1 MESVKLIV
9 NVDST
14 QLNLLENRINILK
27 STPITLTIN
36 ATGLENANADTVKLI
51 NSCAR
56 LVEAQA
62 SLSRSENSLSS
73 EREKTARA
81 VERTAQ
87 EELKLE
93 RQRLSTE
100 ATANR
105 TQAAEARYATQQE
118 KTATA
123 AKNLE
128 IQQEKTNTAIARGG
142 ENAVSAATRFDTL
155 LTSYLKFQ
163 AISAIKSGISSAF
176 DAMKDV
182 DTQLINIQKVT
193 DESDN
198 AIKALGDRSY
208 TTASY
213 YGVSAENLL
222 EAAAAFAK
230 AGFKNYEELA
240 ELATKTQLVG
250 DVNAETASQFLLA
263 ADAAYK
269 MNGNVEKL
277 STALDNANTI
287 ENNYATSIQKIAE
300 GLPHV
305 ASTAA
310 MAHMTL
316 EELMAMLG
324 TITAVT
330 QESGS
335 KAAYASRALIM
346 NIVGEVGK
354 IDETTEVTEE
364 SINSLWSVVNKYA
377 DASIRAAHAAGELI
391 NPMEVIGAL
400 SKAQN
405 ENLLTEVDLTTIA
418 MSLGGKL
425 RTNQLKA
432 LIDNY
437 DMYEEMLAKVKES
450 AGSADNEVETMR
462 KSWGSKLAQLKNAW
476 TKFVSAV
483 VDTGAIKDA
492 LTALTKIVKLL
503 STGFGSFT
511 AKAALLTTIFYKLI
525 TSIGKMAGTLKSS
538 YVEWRKHNAEV
549 QKSIVV
555 WGAQN
560 AEMQKTTVLA
570 KQATL
575 SFGALMASLGISLLL
590 SAVSAIRSAR
600 EKAQEEYRKMLED
613 ARTASEELRSSID
626 TRNETTSD
634 ILELFDAYEQAKT
647 GTGDLT
653 TASEKLA
660 AALREVGIGAAGAQ
674 GDLSEYRAELLKN
687 TAATNL
693 SEAQTAQSKAEYA
706 LTGAAKKA
714 GELPVYNMFNPAA
727 PEDDYG
733 YHFPEGA
740 AKRVYV
746 EVGTATAPNVT
757 GLAPVDYSIE
767 GITAFYDVLLG
778 FQSQIEEKANAGD
791 NSVYETAFAK
801 NVAEQIEAYKTYV
814 EEYKAATTAVATSSA
829 YSDALNSDVQTQED
843 FDARISEIKSDTGF
857 SEEVRNSWLQ
867 GLRDMYPEYA
877 KVNQAQ
883 AEYEVGIE
891 ASGKKTERFVDT
903 LFDGNGKLK
912 DYAASMLRANSA
924 LDDLAKTQAK
934 EDLEA
939 AQKSLDTFFN
949 TIGGKDSEAATK
961 ALQLFSM
968 SAEEMKAA
976 FNADETGKLK
986 GTYEGLKAAMD
997 AVNAAQERYDALQS
1011 ASKSKTEDTQM
1022 SVSQLAAV
1030 LIDEKGAINQTA
1042 LAAIQADSA
1051 LSSFYKTQIQ
1061 AAASAAQADY
1071 NALIAQLGGVSGAA
1085 FQAALGLAAMATA
1098 YAGSDKGYGF
1108 GAVDLPER
1116 KQISVIRSY
1125 QESLRLLEIAK
1136 SLGSSGSIGGGG
1148 GGGSSK
1154 DAALT
1159 AISDRL
1165 AVAKQELALMKER
1178 GDDADKLIEKERQIQ
1193 AILHEQAE
1201 YLRASNGDQK
1211 DILSLSTEWW
1221 KYENDIQKQINSA
1234 KEDQLELEE
1243 KILAVQEAQAALANA
1258 QAERTVRY
1266 YNEATNQWEWA
1277 ANPKD
1282 VQSAEKSLSSA
1293 QEALKKYDGGLGEYG
1308 DVVDNLLT
1316 DHSGGMSGVSSGA
1329 NGLSQMAGAQNTTTN
1344 TTTTSTIG
1352 HQMNGNV
1359 YQIAGLTFNE
1369 QQAKSL
1375 TLHDLAQLSG
1385 NLRIYASDY

>member
-73 EREKTARA
+73 EHEKTARA

-269 MNGNVEKL
+269 MQGDVDKL

-450 AGSADNEVETMR
+450 AGSADDEVETMR
-462 KSWGSKLAQLKNAW
+462 KSWESKLAQLKNAW

-503 STGFGSFT
+503 STDFGSFT
-511 AKAALLTTIFYKLI
+511 AKAALLTPIFYKLI
-525 TSIGKMAGTLKSS
+525 TSIGKMAGKLKESFLA
-538 YVEWRKHNAEV
+538 WRIHNAEV
-549 QKSIVV
+549 QKSI
-555 WGAQN
+555 GLGQS
-560 AEMQKTTVLA
+560 
-570 KQATL
+570 ATL
-575 SFGALMASLGISLLL
+575 SFGTLMASLGVATVL
-590 SAVSAIRSAR
+590 SVVSALRSAR

-693 SEAQTAQSKAEYA
+693 SEAQTAQTKAEYA

-733 YHFPEGA
+733 YSFSEGSAKLIYTNVGADAPEA
-740 AKRVYV
+740 
-746 EVGTATAPNVT
+746 VT
-757 GLAPVDYSIE
+757 GIAPVDYSIE

-791 NSVYETAFAK
+791 DSVYGTAFAK
-801 NVAEQIEAYKTYV
+801 NVAEQIEAYKPYV
-814 EEYKAATTAVATSSA
+814 EEYKAATTAVVKARSYNLAVNTNLQDQEQFDNEVA
-829 YSDALNSDVQTQED
+829 GINGNTDLAGDVKD
-843 FDARISEIKSDTGF
+843 SY
-857 SEEVRNSWLQ
+857 LQ

-883 AEYEVGIE
+883 AEYEAGIE

-912 DYAASMLRANSA
+912 DYAASMLGANSA

-1022 SVSQLAAV
+1022 SVRQLAAV
-1030 LIDEKGAINQTA
+1030 LLDEKGAINQTA

-1061 AAASAAQADY
+1061 SAASAAQADY
-1071 NALIAQLGGVSGAA
+1071 NALIAQLGGVSSAA

-1098 YAGSDKGYGF
+1098 YAGSDRGYGF
-1108 GAVDLPER
+1108 GAVDTENI

-1136 SLGSSGSIGGGG
+1136 SLGGSGSIGGGG

-1178 GDDADKLIEKERQIQ
+1178 GDNADKLIEKERQIQ

-1221 KYENDIQKQINSA
+1221 KYENDIQKQLNSA

-1293 QEALKKYDGGLGEYG
+1293 QEALKKYDGDLGEYG

>member
-36 ATGLENANADTVKLI
+36 ATGLENANADVVKLI

-56 LVEAQA
+56 LVEAQS
-62 SLSRSENSLSS
+62 SLIRSENSLSS
-73 EREKTARA
+73 EHEKTARA
-81 VERTAQ
+81 AERTAQ

-100 ATANR
+100 ASANR
-105 TQAAEARYATQQE
+105 AQAAEARYATQQE

-128 IQQEKTNTAIARGG
+128 IQQERTNTAIARGG

-163 AISAIKSGISSAF
+163 AISAVKNGISSAF

-193 DESDN
+193 DESDS
-198 AIKALGDRSY
+198 AMKALGDRAY

-213 YGVSAENLL
+213 YGIAAENYLKS
-222 EAAAAFAK
+222 AADFSK
-230 AGFKNYEELA
+230 AGYKNYEDLA
-240 ELATKTQLVG
+240 ELSTKTQLVG

-269 MNGNVEKL
+269 MEGNVDAL
-277 STALDNANTI
+277 STALDKANTI

-300 GLPHV
+300 GLPEV

-310 MAHMTL
+310 MAHMSL
-316 EELMAMLG
+316 DELMAMLG

-346 NIVGEVGK
+346 NIIGEVGK

-364 SINSLWSVVNKYA
+364 SINSLWGVVNKYA
-377 DASIRAAHAAGELI
+377 DASIKAAHAAGEI
-391 NPMEVIGAL
+391 IDPMEVIGAL

-405 ENLLTEVDLTTIA
+405 ENLLTEIDLTTIA
-418 MSLGGKL
+418 TSLGGKL

-450 AGSADNEVETMR
+450 AGSADKEVETMR
-462 KSWGSKLAQLKNAW
+462 NSWESKLNQLKNAW

-483 VDTGAIKDA
+483 VDTGVIKDA
-492 LTALTKIVKLL
+492 LTALTKIVNLL
-503 STGFGSFT
+503 STGFGSFAT
-511 AKAALLTTIFYKLI
+511 KAALMTTVFYKLI
-525 TSIGKMAGTLKSS
+525 TSIGKMASTLKSS
-538 YVEWRKHNAEV
+538 YVEWRTHNAEV

-600 EKAQEEYRKMLED
+600 EKAQEEYRQMLED
-613 ARTASEELRSSID
+613 ARAASEELRSSID

-660 AALREVGIGAAGAQ
+660 AALREVGIGAADAQ

-706 LTGAAKKA
+706 LTGANKSV
-714 GELPVYNMFNPAA
+714 GDIVLGTRELDPTHANP
-727 PEDDYG
+727 EYLL
-733 YHFPEGA
+733 PEGVQY
-740 AKRVYV
+740 KGSSYKLH
-746 EVGTATAPNVT
+746 GQSGYMATLTPTNDSASGIYDFYI
-757 GLAPVDYSIE
+757 GLEDIYR
-767 GITAFYDVLLG
+767 
-778 FQSQIEEKANAGD
+778 QIEAKSID
-791 NSVYETAFAK
+791 DPSVLGSDFAK
-801 NVAEQIEAYKTYV
+801 AIENAIEAYKPYA
-814 EEYKAATTAVATSSA
+814 EEYKAATTAVATTRA
-829 YSDALNSDVQTQED
+829 YSKALNSDVETQED
-843 FDARISEIKSDTGF
+843 FDTRISGIKSNADF
-857 SEEVRNSWLQ
+857 SEEVRNSGLQ
-867 GLRDMYPEYA
+867 GLQDMYPEYA

-883 AEYEVGIE
+883 ADYEAGIE
-891 ASGKKTERFVDT
+891 ASRKKTERFVDT

-912 DYAASMLRANSA
+912 DYAASMLGANSA

-976 FNADETGKLK
+976 FTADETGELEE
-986 GTYEGLKAAMD
+986 TYAGLKVAMD
-997 AVNAAQERYDALQS
+997 AVNAAQERYDALQN
-1011 ASKSKTEDTQM
+1011 ASKSKTEDTKM
-1022 SVSQLAAV
+1022 SVSQLTAVFMDESGALNQAAV
-1030 LIDEKGAINQTA
+1030 
-1042 LAAIQADSA
+1042 AAVKADSA

-1061 AAASAAQADY
+1061 SAASAAQADY
-1071 NALIAQLGGVSGAA
+1071 NALIAQLRGISEAA
-1085 FQAALGLAAMATA
+1085 VQAALGLAAMATA
-1098 YAGSDKGYGF
+1098 YAGSDRGYGF
-1108 GAVDLPER
+1108 GAVDSTAL
-1116 KQISVIRSY
+1116 KNVSIIRSY
-1125 QESLRLLEIAK
+1125 QETMRLLEIAN

-1148 GGGSSK
+1148 GGSGK

-1221 KYENDIQKQINSA
+1221 KYENDIQKQLNSA

-1293 QEALKKYDGGLGEYG
+1293 QEALKNYDGDLGEYG
-1308 DVVDNLLT
+1308 DVVDKLLT
-1316 DHSGGMSGVSSGA
+1316 DRSGGTSGVSSGA

-1352 HQMNGNV
+1352 HQMNGNI

-1369 QQAKSL
+1369 QQAQSL
-1375 TLHDLAQLSG
+1375 TLRDLAQLSG

>member
-1 MESVKLIV
+1 MESVKLTV

-14 QLNLLENRINILK
+14 QLNLLENKITLLK
-27 STPITLTIN
+27 NTPITLTVN
-36 ATGLENANADTVKLI
+36 ATGLENANANTVKLI

-56 LVEAQA
+56 LVEAQV
-62 SLSRSENSLSS
+62 SLSKSENSLSS
-73 EREKTARA
+73 EHEKTARA
-81 VERTAQ
+81 AERTTQ

-105 TQAAEARYATQQE
+105 AQAAEVRYATQQE

-128 IQQEKTNTAIARGG
+128 LQQEKTNTAIARGG
-142 ENAVSAATRFDTL
+142 ENAISAATRFDTL

-163 AISAIKSGISSAF
+163 AISAIRSGLSTAF

-182 DTQLINIQKVT
+182 DSQLINIQKVT
-193 DESDN
+193 DESDS
-198 AIKALGDRSY
+198 AIKALGDRAY

-213 YGVSAENLL
+213 YGVAAEDLL
-222 EAAAAFAK
+222 KAEANFAK
-230 AGFKNYEELA
+230 AGYKNYEDLA

-269 MNGNVEKL
+269 MQGDVDKL

-300 GLPHV
+300 GFPHV

-330 QESGS
+330 QESGP

-354 IDETTEVTEE
+354 VDETTEVTKE
-364 SINSLWSVVNKYA
+364 SINSLWSVVEKYA
-377 DASIRAAHAAGELI
+377 DASIVAAHAAGELI

-405 ENLLTEVDLTTIA
+405 ENLLTEVDLTTLA

-437 DMYEEMLAKVKES
+437 DMYEEMLAKVKDS
-450 AGSADNEVETMR
+450 AGSADKEVETMR
-462 KSWGSKLAQLKNAW
+462 KSWESKLNQLKNAW

-483 VDTGAIKDA
+483 VDTGLIKDA
-492 LTALTKIVKLL
+492 LTALTTIVKLL
-503 STGFGSFT
+503 STSFGSF
-511 AKAALLTTIFYKLI
+511 AVKGALLTTIFYKLI
-525 TSIGKMAGTLKSS
+525 TSVGKMANTLKSS
-538 YVEWRKHNAEV
+538 YVAWRIH
-549 QKSIVV
+549 
-555 WGAQN
+555 N
-560 AEMQKTTVLA
+560 AEMQKSIGLGKSA
-570 KQATL
+570 SL
-575 SFGALMASLGISLLL
+575 SFGTLMASLGVGVVL
-590 SAVSAIRSAR
+590 SAVSALRSAR
-600 EKAQEEYRKMLED
+600 EKAREEYRKMLED
-613 ARTASEELRSSID
+613 ARTASETLRSSID

-660 AALREVGIGAAGAQ
+660 AALRGVGFGAADAQ
-674 GDLSEYRAELLKN
+674 GGLSEYRSELLRN

-693 SEAQTAQSKAEYA
+693 SEAQTAQAKAEYA
-706 LTGAAKKA
+706 LTGADKSV
-714 GELPVYNMFNPAA
+714 GDIFLYSRELDPTRANP
-727 PEDDYG
+727 EYLL
-733 YHFPEGA
+733 PEGV
-740 AKRVYV
+740 RYR
-746 EVGTATAPNVT
+746 GTPLNVHGQSYYTAM
-757 GLAPVDYSIE
+757 LAPLNDSASAIYD
-767 GITAFYDVLLG
+767 FYIGLENIY
-778 FQSQIEEKANAGD
+778 SQIEAKAID
-791 NSVYETAFAK
+791 DPSVLGSDFAK
-801 NVAEQIEAYKTYV
+801 TIENAIEAYKPYI
-814 EEYKAATTAVATSSA
+814 EEYKAATTAVTKARSYNLAVNTN
-829 YSDALNSDVQTQED
+829 LQEQEQFNNEVNSINGNTDLAGDVKD
-843 FDARISEIKSDTGF
+843 SY
-857 SEEVRNSWLQ
+857 LQ

-883 AEYEVGIE
+883 AEYEAGIE
-891 ASGKKTERFVDT
+891 ASSKKTERFVDT

-912 DYAASMLRANSA
+912 DYAASMLGANSA

-934 EDLEA
+934 EDLET
-939 AQKSLDTFFN
+939 AQKSLDTFFE
-949 TIGGKDSEAATK
+949 TIGGKNSEAAAK
-961 ALQLFSM
+961 ALRLFSM

-976 FNADETGKLK
+976 FAADETGELK
-986 GTYEGLKAAMD
+986 ETYEGLEAAMD
-997 AVNAAQERYDALQS
+997 AVNEAQERYDALQS
-1011 ASKSKTEDTQM
+1011 ASRSGSASSQM
-1022 SVSQLAAV
+1022 SISQLAAA
-1030 LIDEKGAINQTA
+1030 LLDENGALNQTA
-1042 LAAIQADSA
+1042 LAAIQADSS

-1071 NALIAQLGGVSGAA
+1071 SALIAQCHGVSSAA

-1108 GAVDLPER
+1108 GAVDPEQL
-1116 KQISVIRSY
+1116 KQASVIRSY

-1136 SLGSSGSIGGGG
+1136 SLGGSGSIGGGG

-1154 DAALT
+1154 GPALT

-1178 GDDADKLIEKERQIQ
+1178 GDNADKLIEKERQIQ

-1201 YLRASNGDQK
+1201 YLRANNGDQK

-1221 KYENDIQKQINSA
+1221 KYENDIQKQLNSA

-1266 YNEATNQWEWA
+1266 YNEATNQWEWS

-1293 QEALKKYDGGLGEYG
+1293 QEALKKYDGNLGEYG
-1308 DVVDNLLT
+1308 DVVNNLLT
-1316 DHSGGMSGVSSGA
+1316 GNRGGTRGVSSGA
-1329 NGLSQMAGAQNTTTN
+1329 NGLSQMTGAQNATTN

-1359 YQIAGLTFNE
+1359 YQIAGITFNE

-1375 TLHDLAQLSG
+1375 TLHDLARLSG

>member
-73 EREKTARA
+73 EHEKTARA

-163 AISAIKSGISSAF
+163 AISAIRSGISSAF

-182 DTQLINIQKVT
+182 DSQLINIQKVT

-198 AIKALGDRSY
+198 AIKALGDRAY

-222 EAAAAFAK
+222 EAEAAFAK
-230 AGFKNYEELA
+230 AGYKNYEELA

-269 MNGNVEKL
+269 MQGNVEKL

-364 SINSLWSVVNKYA
+364 SINSLWSVVEKYA
-377 DASIRAAHAAGELI
+377 DASIVAAHAAGELI

-405 ENLLTEVDLTTIA
+405 ENLLTEVDLTTLA

-525 TSIGKMAGTLKSS
+525 TSIGKMAGKLKESFLA
-538 YVEWRKHNAEV
+538 WRIHNAEV
-549 QKSIVV
+549 QKSI
-555 WGAQN
+555 GLGQS
-560 AEMQKTTVLA
+560 
-570 KQATL
+570 ATL
-575 SFGALMASLGISLLL
+575 SFGTLMASLGVAAVL
-590 SAVSAIRSAR
+590 SVVSALRSAR

-693 SEAQTAQSKAEYA
+693 SEAQTAQSKAEFA
-706 LTGAAKKA
+706 LTSAAESIGGVA
-714 GELPVYNMFNPAA
+714 SPNMLNPTTGEAEMQYTISGGNVATRVWDGTGKGSLPDLITLEPTGYSAEEILDFYN
-727 PEDDYG
+727 
-733 YHFPEGA
+733 
-740 AKRVYV
+740 
-746 EVGTATAPNVT
+746 
-757 GLAPVDYSIE
+757 
-767 GITAFYDVLLG
+767 VLLN
-778 FQSQIEEKANAGD
+778 FQEQINEKGQVD
-791 NSVYETAFAK
+791 PSVYGTPFAK
-801 NVAEQIEAYKTYV
+801 AVEKRIEAYKSYV
-814 EEYKAATTAVATSSA
+814 EEYSAATTAVATASA
-829 YSDALNSDVQTQED
+829 YSDALDSNIKTQEN
-843 FDARISEIKSDTGF
+843 FDERISAIKSDTGF

-883 AEYEVGIE
+883 AEYEAGIE

-912 DYAASMLRANSA
+912 DYAASMLGANSA

-939 AQKSLDTFFN
+939 AQKSLETFFN

-976 FNADETGKLK
+976 FASDETGELEE
-986 GTYEGLKAAMD
+986 TYKGLKAAMD

-1022 SVSQLAAV
+1022 SVRQLAAV
-1030 LIDEKGAINQTA
+1030 LLDEKGAINLTA

-1071 NALIAQLGGVSGAA
+1071 DALIAQLKDVSDAA
-1085 FQAALGLAAMATA
+1085 VQAALGLAAMATA
-1098 YAGSDKGYGF
+1098 YAGSDRGYGF
-1108 GAVDLPER
+1108 GAVDSENI

-1148 GGGSSK
+1148 GGGSGK

-1221 KYENDIQKQINSA
+1221 KYENDIQKQLNSA

-1266 YNEATNQWEWA
+1266 YNEATNQWEWV

-1293 QEALKKYDGGLGEYG
+1293 QEALKKYDGDLGEYG

-1316 DHSGGMSGVSSGA
+1316 DNSGGMSGVSSGA